1 MDSQLLVEAALRVLI
16 AWTTGRH
23 PDPADEEIL
32 HRNVTSTWPDMPLD
46 QLACEIVHREAG
58 RVLDN
63 SRQDR
68 LTIQKSM
75 TSRRKSKI
83 A

>member
-1 MDSQLLVEAALRVLI
+1 MDTQLLVETALRVLI
-16 AWTTGRH
+16 AWTDGCH
-23 PDPADEEIL
+23 PDPADVEIL
-32 HRNVTSTWPDMPLD
+32 RRNATSTWPDMPLD

-58 RVLDN
+58 RVLAG

-68 LTIQKSM
+68 FTVQKSIL
-75 TSRRKSKI
+75 SKRSKT